1 MWTRAELEREG
12 RAAMMKHSYWM
23 MFSVSLVAYL
33 LTDAFAD
40 ILDMLSGEQHL
51 LPLRGGLNLT
61 VNGRW
66 DIWLNIPWLQM
77 LQLQVALF
85 FALIAIMLMVFI
97 GNVIKVGT
105 NRYYLGAASGPQP
118 FSTSFSAFSSH
129 YLNVVKVMFLVSV
142 KILAWSL
149 LLVIPGIVKSYEYR
163 MIPYLLAQ
171 QPDMRAEDAFALSR
185 KMTMGHKAEMFVLSL
200 SFLGWL
206 ILGTLAFRIGVW
218 FAPSLTFESKFGGHS
233 FI

>member
-1 MWTRAELEREG
+1 MWTRAELKEK
-12 RAAMMKHSYWM
+12 AKAMMKHSYWM

-40 ILDMLSGEQHL
+40 ILDMLSEQHL

-61 VNGRW
+61 VNGRS
-66 DIWLNIPWLQM
+66 IWLNIPWLQM
-77 LQLQVALF
+77 LQLQNALF

-118 FSTSFSAFSSH
+118 FSTLFSAFSSH

-149 LLVIPGIVKSYEYR
+149 LLVIPGIVKSVYPGRNQVPLPHDPVSARAAAGHARRRRIRAQPEDDHGTQDGDVRAQPVVSGMAHPGHAGFPYR
-163 MIPYLLAQ
+163 CM
-171 QPDMRAEDAFALSR
+171 
-185 KMTMGHKAEMFVLSL
+185 VC
-200 SFLGWL
+200 
-206 ILGTLAFRIGVW
+206 
-218 FAPSLTFESKFGGHS
+218 PSLH
-233 FI
+233 

>member
-1 MWTRAELEREG
+1 
-12 RAAMMKHSYWM
+12 
-23 MFSVSLVAYL
+23 
-33 LTDAFAD
+33 
-40 ILDMLSGEQHL
+40 
-51 LPLRGGLNLT
+51 
-61 VNGRW
+61 
-66 DIWLNIPWLQM
+66 M
-77 LQLQVALF
+77 LQLQNALF

-118 FSTSFSAFSSH
+118 FSTLFSAFSSH

-218 FAPSLTFESKFGGHS
+218 FVRPYIESTWAQLYLKLQENTQTV
-233 FI
+233 